1 MMRSRWV
8 AGCVLIAGACSAQ
21 AAGNV
26 VISQV
31 YGAGSNANA
40 TYQNDF
46 VELFNRGATAVNLSG
61 WTVQYSS
68 ATGTGNFSG
77 NGIAALSGTLQ
88 PGQYYLVKL
97 AAGNP
102 LNGVP
107 LPVAADATASTPNLS
122 GTAGKVVLVNSSAGL
137 TCNGSSNP
145 CTPAQLAQIVDLV
158 GYGAANYSEGGSPAP
173 APSITTADF
182 RLNAGCTDTDINS
195 ADFTTGAPLPR
206 NTSSPLSPCGS
217 PSNAPVIASCPANFA
232 VELGT
237 GGAANLGASDAD
249 GFVTSAAITSSP
261 VSGIT
266 LGPVTSGSTLTTQ
279 LLISGAA
286 AAGNHPVTVTF
297 TNSDTT
303 PQTAT
308 CTIAVNVAAVTG
320 SVRIHDIQAAAHISP
335 LNGQSV
341 GGVPGI
347 VTAVKSNGF
356 YLQDP
361 VPDANDATSEGI
373 FVFTS
378 SAPTVSVGDS
388 VKVSGTVSEFRP
400 GGSDGLTNL
409 TTTEI
414 VSPVI
419 VTVSSGNALPA
430 PIVIGAGGRQP
441 PTVIIDD
448 DATGNVET
456 SGLFQPATD
465 GIDFFES
472 LEGMLVRVNN
482 PVAVGPT
489 NSFDETAL
497 LADGGANSTLRTP
510 RGGVVISATDFNPD
524 RLIITDGLAATP
536 VVNVGATLA
545 SFTAVVDYG
554 FGNFMLSPTA
564 PVAVTSNSLTAET
577 TAITGGPSNLTVASY
592 NVENLAATNPA
603 TKFAGLASQIVNN
616 LHSPDIVAL
625 MEVQDNNG
633 ATDNG
638 VVDASQTFSTLLT
651 AIQTAGGPAYQ
662 VRSINP
668 VNDQDG
674 GEPGGNIRVAFM
686 FNPARVSFTDRA
698 GGTST
703 SATTVSNVDGVPQLS
718 ASPGRIAPTNTAWN
732 ASRKPLVGEFV
743 FNGRRLFLIANHF
756 NSKGGDDPLLGHA
769 QPPVRSSE
777 IQRHQQ
783 AALVNGFVKDI
794 LAVNANASVMV
805 LGDLND
811 FQFSDTLDVLKNGNV
826 LQDLIDT
833 LPANEQYSYVFEGN
847 SQVLDHTLVSNA
859 LATYASPVLD
869 VVHANAEFAV
879 QTSDHDPDV
888 VRLTLSKAGDVDG
901 DGDVDRNDINAITAA
916 RNTNPNGPF
925 DPRDANGDGRIDL
938 TDVRFATTAC
948 TRPGCAVQ

>member
-1 MMRSRWV
+1 MMMKSRWV
-8 AGCVLIAGACSAQ
+8 AGCVLIAGTCGAH

-31 YGAGSNANA
+31 YGAGSNGGA

-46 VELFNRGATAVNLSG
+46 VELFNRGTSAVNLAG
-61 WTVQYSS
+61 WTVQYAS
-68 ATGTGNFSG
+68 ATGTGNFSA
-77 NGIAALSGTLQ
+77 NGVASLSGTLQ
-88 PGQYYLVKL
+88 PGQYYLVQL
-97 AAGNP
+97 AGGTT
-102 LNGVP
+102 NGVP
-107 LPVAADATASTPNLS
+107 LPVAADAAASSPNLS
-122 GTAGKVVLVNSSAGL
+122 GTTGKVVLVNGAGL
-137 TCNGSSNP
+137 ACNGASNP
-145 CTPAQLAQIVDLV
+145 CSAAQLAQIVDLV

-173 APSITTADF
+173 TLSVTTAAM

-195 ADFTTGAPLPR
+195 ADFTAGTPVPR
-206 NTSSPLSPCGS
+206 NTASPLSPCGS

-237 GGAANLGASDAD
+237 GGAANLSASDAD
-249 GFVTSAAITSSP
+249 GFVASAAISNAP

-266 LGPVTSGSTLTTQ
+266 LGAVNPGSTLTTQ
-279 LLISGAA
+279 LLVSGSA
-286 AAGNHPVTVTF
+286 AAGNYPVTVTF

-303 PQTAT
+303 PQTAS
-308 CTIAVNVAAVTG
+308 CTIGVNVAPPSGA
-320 SVRIHDIQAAAHISP
+320 VRIHDIQGTAHISP
-335 LNGQSV
+335 MNGQSV
-341 GGVPGI
+341 NGVPGI

-361 VPDANDATSEGI
+361 VPDANVATSEGI

-388 VKVSGTVSEFRP
+388 VKVTGTVSEFRA

-409 TTTEI
+409 TTTEL
-414 VSPVI
+414 VSPV
-419 VTVSSGNALPA
+419 VVAVSSNNPLPA

-441 PTVIIDD
+441 PTVVIDD
-448 DATGNVET
+448 DATGDVET
-456 SGLFQPATD
+456 SGTFDATTD

-489 NSFDETAL
+489 NSFGETPL
-497 LADGGANSTLRTP
+497 LADNGAGSTLRTP

-524 RLIITDGLAATP
+524 RIIITDGLAP
-536 VVNVGATLA
+536 QPSVNVGATLA

-577 TAITGGPSNLTVASY
+577 TAITNGPSNLTVASY

-603 TKFAGLASQIVNN
+603 AKFAGLATQIVNN

-638 VVDASQTFSTLLT
+638 VVDATQTFNTLLT
-651 AIQTAGGPAYQ
+651 AIQAAGGPTYQ

-686 FNPARVSFTDRA
+686 FNPARVGFTDRA

-703 SATTVSNVDGVPQLS
+703 SATTVNNVGGVPQLS
-718 ASPGRIAPTNTAWN
+718 ASPGRIDPANTAWN
-732 ASRKPLVGEFV
+732 ASRKPLVGEFT
-743 FNGRRLFLIANHF
+743 FNGRRLFLVANHF
-756 NSKGGDDPLLGHA
+756 NSKGGDDPLFGHA

-783 AALVNGFVKDI
+783 AAIVNGFVKNI
-794 LAVNANASVMV
+794 LAVDANANVVV

-811 FQFSDTLDVLKNGNV
+811 FQFSDTLAVLKNGSV
-826 LQDLIDT
+826 LNDLIDT
-833 LPANEQYSYVFEGN
+833 LPADEQYSYVFEGN
-847 SQVLDHTLVSNA
+847 SQVLDHTLVSNS
-859 LATYASPVLD
+859 LATYATPVLD

-879 QTSDHDPDV
+879 QTSDHDPDI
-888 VRLTLSKAGDVDG
+888 VRFTIPKAGDVDG
-901 DGDVDRNDINAITAA
+901 DGDIDRNDITAITAA
-916 RNTNPNGPF
+916 RNTNANGPF
-925 DPRDANGDGRIDL
+925 DPRDVNGDGRIDL
-938 TDVRFATTAC
+938 TDVRLATTGC
-948 TRPGCAVQ
+948 TRSGCTIQ